1 MQADKDNNVVLYY
14 AGGKEP
20 KSHQYSIFAK
30 FRVLNGADVREIRNK
45 AVGTY
50 GPLVFRSTEEK
61 LTLHDLL
68 LKNFEEGKDGLH
80 FKVDCY
86 NGLPTESLKAIM
98 RGVPVQ
104 VVDVARYRRFDLT
117 DIREYDG
124 SQFFLYGDRSNRA
137 FLANMPVKGDNLDFY
152 QVCLLY
158 NVMVTKFI

>member
-1 MQADKDNNVVLYY
+1 M
-14 AGGKEP
+14 EP
-20 KSHQYSIFAK
+20 KAHQYSIFAK
-30 FRVLNGADVREIRNK
+30 FRVTYGADVREIRNK
-45 AVGTY
+45 AVERD
-50 GPLVFRSTEEK
+50 GPLVFRTTGDK

-68 LKNFEEGKDGLH
+68 LKNFEDGKDGLN

-86 NGLPTESLKAIM
+86 NGLPTESLQSIKK
-98 RGVPVQ
+98 GVPVQ

-117 DIREYDG
+117 DIRKYDE

-158 NVMVTKFI
+158 NVMVTKFN

>member
-1 MQADKDNNVVLYY
+1 M
-14 AGGKEP
+14 EP

-30 FRVLNGADVREIRNK
+30 FRVKYGADVREIRNK
-45 AVGTY
+45 AAVKTN
-50 GPLVFRSTEEK
+50 GPLVFRTTGDR

-68 LKNFEEGKDGLH
+68 LKNFEDGKDGLK

-86 NGLPTESLKAIM
+86 NGLPTESSQPIM
-98 RGVPVQ
+98 KGVPVQ

-124 SQFFLYGDRSNRA
+124 SQFFLYGDRSSRA
-137 FLANMPVKGDNLDFY
+137 FLANMPVKGNNLDFY

-158 NVMVTKFI
+158 NVMVTKFN

>member
-1 MQADKDNNVVLYY
+1 M
-14 AGGKEP
+14 
-20 KSHQYSIFAK
+20 
-30 FRVLNGADVREIRNK
+30 FRTTD
-45 AVGTY
+45 
-50 GPLVFRSTEEK
+50 EK

-68 LKNFEEGKDGLH
+68 LKNFEEGKDGLN

-86 NGLPTESLKAIM
+86 NGLPTESLQPIKK
-98 RGVPVQ
+98 GVPVQ

-137 FLANMPVKGDNLDFY
+137 FLANMPVKGHNLDFY

-158 NVMVTKFI
+158 NVMMTKFILDVVSNIVYRKLFPR